1 MSLAYSPQAILF
13 GMNDELK
20 AVFFRQ
26 LSTMVNAGLPVG
38 RGVVTASEVGCKQLG
53 LELAKLVENGKPLS
67 EAMASFPNH
76 FERHE
81 VALVKAGEV
90 SGQLDRQLDQL
101 AASAEKSW
109 HMRKQ
114 IKSKTLYPIVIA
126 HSAVMLPPLFLLVK
140 DGLDAYLSTV
150 LKVLVPVY
158 IVAICS
164 AVAYRYF
171 RQAGGPRRVFDHLL
185 AKLPYLGEPSIYGA
199 RIRFLDVL
207 GSLIEAGFIPSQA
220 IPLAAESCNSF
231 WLQDRVLSTFKRLGK
246 EVPISTV
253 MEQSGGFRSF
263 ETGLVLT
270 GEEAGS
276 FVSSIKKAA
285 DALRPEYEAQIHR
298 MMVIMPI
305 LLLFLVGGI
314 AGYQAYTI
322 MSGIFAPLQ
331 NI

>member
-1 MSLAYSPQAILF
+1 MSLAYSPKAILF

-67 EAMASFPNH
+67 EAMAHYPNH

-81 VALVKAGEV
+81 IALVKAGEA

-101 AASAEKSW
+101 AGSAEKSW

-114 IKSKTLYPIVIA
+114 IKSKMLYPIVIA

-140 DGLDAYLSTV
+140 DGLDAYVGTV

-158 IVAICS
+158 LVAICS
-164 AVAYRYF
+164 MIGYRYF
-171 RQAGGPRRVFDHLL
+171 RQAGGPRRLFDHLV
-185 AKLPYLGEPSIYGA
+185 ASLPYLGEPAVYGA

-207 GSLIEAGFIPSQA
+207 ANLIEAGFLPSQA

-253 MEQSGGFRSF
+253 MEQSGAFRSF

-276 FVSSIKKAA
+276 FVNSIKKAT

-314 AGYQAYTI
+314 AGYQAYSI
-322 MSGIFAPLQ
+322 MTGIFAPLQ